1 MNAHT
6 DWRGEHLIRSPR
18 RVKADRYAKR
28 VSDEA
33 LREVWD
39 RGLSTREAAAEV
51 GLASNRAVWARW
63 RRMGLDTSGA
73 R

>member
-1 MNAHT
+1 MNAIP

-18 RVKADRYAKR
+18 KVKIKAPKKI
-28 VSDEA
+28 VSDED
-33 LREVWD
+33 LRAVWE

-63 RRMGLDTSGA
+63 RRMGLNTSGA